1 MKNTIEK
8 VLSEYADSQVNLGS
22 ESARKF
28 LAEKIGDELTKQIA
42 RIFSNHFEQLLSE
55 SRRIHGKAQPGDEFY
70 PSPSMLNFA
79 EDSDDE
85 GNGTNGND
93 TISNKTNSIIL
104 PTNNKKV

>member
-8 VLSEYADSQVNLGS
+8 VLSEYADKQINLGS

-28 LAEKIGDELTKQIA
+28 LAEKIGDELTQQIA

-70 PSPSMLNFA
+70 PSPSMLYFA
-79 EDSDDE
+79 E
-85 GNGTNGND
+85 N
-93 TISNKTNSIIL
+93 
-104 PTNNKKV
+104 PTNDNKAIIANKGNRGNNTHDTHNT

>member
-28 LAEKIGDELTKQIA
+28 LAEKIGDRLTKQIA
-42 RIFSNHFEQLLSE
+42 RIFSKHFEELLSE

-79 EDSDDE
+79 EDFDDE
-85 GNGTNGND
+85 GNGKDKGKD
-93 TISNKTNSIIL
+93 TISSENSIIL
-104 PTNNKKV
+104 PTNIKKV